1 MGNKLE
7 GPVMTSLSNTSSIK
21 DTAEIKLSNRS
32 ISGKKVANLRKD
44 GIMPVHLYGG
54 DGGPLSLQGDSAEI
68 NRLLPRV
75 GLNIPVTVIV
85 DNSESGEICFVRE
98 VQRHPLTQDIL
109 HVDFLRVDVKSKITA
124 SVPIEVVGDSPAVRL
139 LGGTLIQ
146 NMQSINV
153 EALPLSVPEKIT
165 VDITSIEDF
174 ESAIHIS
181 DISVEGD
188 ISITNPPDAL
198 VARVAPPRIELEP
211 VSDEAPEEA
220 VGEIEGEQQDSETDG
235 DQQESEEN

>member
-7 GPVMTSLSNTSSIK
+7 DPVMTSSSNTSSLK
-21 DTAEIKLSNRS
+21 DAAEIKLSNRS
-32 ISGKKVANLRKD
+32 ISGKKVANLRRE

-54 DGGPLSLQGDSAEI
+54 DSGPLSLQGDSAEI
-68 NRLLPRV
+68 NKLLDRV
-75 GLNIPVTVIV
+75 GLNIPVSVV
-85 DNSESGEICFVRE
+85 VEGGGAGEICFVRE

-124 SVPIEVVGDSPAVRL
+124 SVPIEVIGDSPAVRL

-153 EALPLSVPEKIT
+153 EALPLNVPEKIT

-174 ESAIHIS
+174 ETAIHIS
-181 DISVEGD
+181 DISGEGD
-188 ISITNPPDAL
+188 ISITNPSDAL

-211 VSDEAPEEA
+211 VSDEVPEDAE
-220 VGEIEGEQQDSETDG
+220 GEVEGEQDGETDSE
-235 DQQESEEN
+235 QQEAQED